1 MANIFKKIAFHLNG
15 RPRKWFRN
23 IFFDADLKVKPL
35 FRSVVYDP
43 HGFVRPSFDP
53 WYVRVL
59 QNPNGNIDPQWMTE
73 RKNIISFNRQRIIR
87 RISIIA
93 PPATFFIAY
102 WLRWNLQGR
111 GVVISIFNEMPID
124 FNDELYFV
132 VCAQVFNNLPPRGK
146 RIIYQLEQSVT
157 SRWFNQE
164 YIVTTH
170 PFTRKIS

>member
-93 PPATFFIAY
+93 PPATFLLLIGCA
-102 WLRWNLQGR
+102 GICK
-111 GVVISIFNEMPID
+111 VVG
-124 FNDELYFV
+124 L
-132 VCAQVFNNLPPRGK
+132 
-146 RIIYQLEQSVT
+146 
-157 SRWFNQE
+157 
-164 YIVTTH
+164 
-170 PFTRKIS
+170 